1 MDPPLLFQYRKLHVA
16 YVHRKWTLIY
26 THDIQ
31 QNVELVTTEKTVR
44 WYACILIMAW
54 SVNITVIVTGSCVTH
69 LLGVVLRKVRTRADM
84 WKRQWS
90 CNISFLDFYMS
101 MFFRGKTTRR
111 NSNEIIARFSLS
123 MAILYSVW
131 DALTNPLN

>member
-1 MDPPLLFQYRKLHVA
+1 MDPPLLFHYRKLHVA
-16 YVHRKWTLIY
+16 YAHRKLTLIY

-54 SVNITVIVTGSCVTH
+54 SVNIAVIVTGSCVTH

-84 WKRQWS
+84 WKRQ
-90 CNISFLDFYMS
+90 
-101 MFFRGKTTRR
+101 
-111 NSNEIIARFSLS
+111 
-123 MAILYSVW
+123 
-131 DALTNPLN
+131 